1 MENKNNIQAELKL
14 TCQLLDLVN
23 SKEEFVYL
31 IAEKTRL
38 FSSLLL
44 LQRRCSKW

>member
-1 MENKNNIQAELKL
+1 MENKNIQSQELEL
-14 TCQLLDLVN
+14 ICQLLDLVN

-38 FSSLLL
+38 SFSSLL

>member
-1 MENKNNIQAELKL
+1 MENKNNIQAENKL
-14 TCQLLDLVN
+14 ISQLLDLVN
-23 SKEEFVYL
+23 SKEEFLNL
-31 IAEKTRL
+31 IAEKTRP